1 MKWKKLFMAK
11 LHLEPKCQGHSRNQ
25 TTMTKN
31 MLPKKNWSKRS
42 LSTCNWCDADSSETI
57 CRSPPYGGST

>member
-31 MLPKKNWSKRS
+31 KNMPPKKK
-42 LSTCNWCDADSSETI
+42 LEQEV
-57 CRSPPYGGST
+57 P